1 MKTFDACVGKCI
13 AKYILILLSYA
24 LCTFIKKYSSA
35 SVEQDNLFSS
45 IYPEKYSSKSML
57 ANIPGNI
64 LLNVNIDTEES
75 GHGVN
80 DLHQPLT
87 KVQYAQ
93 KNIFCVLQTNLC
105 V

>member
-1 MKTFDACVGKCI
+1 
-13 AKYILILLSYA
+13 
-24 LCTFIKKYSSA
+24 
-35 SVEQDNLFSS
+35 
-45 IYPEKYSSKSML
+45 ML
-57 ANIPGNI
+57 ANIPGNN
-64 LLNVNIDTEES
+64 LLNVNINTEES